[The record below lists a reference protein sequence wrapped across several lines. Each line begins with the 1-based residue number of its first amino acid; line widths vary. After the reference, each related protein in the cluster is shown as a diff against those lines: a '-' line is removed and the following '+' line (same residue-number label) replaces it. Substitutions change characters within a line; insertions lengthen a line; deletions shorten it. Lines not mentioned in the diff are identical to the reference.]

1 MSFERTAGLAR
12 ISHRLT
18 VEARD
23 RPAIT
28 SLRLLA
34 VLNVLSDSTAEPY
47 ATSLAPHSHDPRMV
61 SCPISDFIVSAI
73 SGLSNWGWENV

>member
-1 MSFERTAGLAR
+1 MAPAREGLEFFREFEAAQSRLAR

-18 VEARD
+18 GQAHE

-34 VLNVLSDSTAEPY
+34 VLN
-47 ATSLAPHSHDPRMV
+47 
-61 SCPISDFIVSAI
+61 
-73 SGLSNWGWENV
+73 GL

>member
-1 MSFERTAGLAR
+1 MLKQGAEAGPRLQLPR

-18 VEARD
+18 GQAHE

-34 VLNVLSDSTAEPY
+34 VLNGLCEY
-47 ATSLAPHSHDPRMV
+47 ASARQAARTSY
-61 SCPISDFIVSAI
+61 
-73 SGLSNWGWENV
+73 

>member
-1 MSFERTAGLAR
+1 MAKLTGYSANGATALPRLITRRHSIHLALAR

-18 VEARD
+18 GKAHD

-34 VLNVLSDSTAEPY
+34 VLTVLFKY
-47 ATSLAPHSHDPRMV
+47 A
-61 SCPISDFIVSAI
+61 SARQAARA
-73 SGLSNWGWENV
+73 LY

>member
-1 MSFERTAGLAR
+1 MPVRKDELAR

-18 VEARD
+18 GQAHD

-34 VLNVLSDSTAEPY
+34 VLNVLSEYHSARQAARAPY
-47 ATSLAPHSHDPRMV
+47 
-61 SCPISDFIVSAI
+61 
-73 SGLSNWGWENV
+73 